1 MTSVCETRTNLEDVG
16 SIIDQLP
23 ALEVRGSFEKCFRWC
38 LWSAVFSEKA
48 IALRKNPCTKPS
60 SSRRRLLGAIKNLRT
75 LQCPLRILDKPIS
88 MNERLEAWMADGG
101 TEVCLKV

>member
-38 LWSAVFSEKA
+38 LWSAVFFRKGDCASEES
-48 IALRKNPCTKPS
+48 LH
-60 SSRRRLLGAIKNLRT
+60 
-75 LQCPLRILDKPIS
+75 
-88 MNERLEAWMADGG
+88 E
-101 TEVCLKV
+101 TEQ